1 MNYLQ
6 KALRLN
12 AIFSSTSGITLL
24 LYSNQIDDI
33 FETNNPRVFQIIG
46 LLLLFFTITIVYEIF
61 KQRPIAVLWIIVQD
75 FLWVLG
81 SFIIIV
87 FNPFEISKS
96 GNSTIATIA
105 FVVLFMGVN
114 QTKALAQVDNGT
126 EEGRKQLIY
135 ERNINATKQ
144 EVWKVISDV
153 ANYDKFAPNIDNVN
167 IVSGKGQGMVR
178 SCSHGEDSWTETCS
192 MWIEEQSYSFIVDTS
207 APNYPYPFIKYLQGT
222 WEVQEIDTNTTKIIM
237 YFDLQYKHKYQNVF
251 LHPILKGKFKKVVN
265 KLLGNWQSI
274 LEKK

>member
-6 KALRLN
+6 KSLRLN
-12 AIFSSTSGITLL
+12 AIFSATSGIALL
-24 LYSNQIDDI
+24 LFNNQINSL
-33 FETNNPRVFQIIG
+33 FETNSPATFQIIG
-46 LLLLFFTITIVYEIF
+46 SVLLFFALTIIYEIF
-61 KQRPIAVLWIIVQD
+61 KQRPLAVLWIIIQD
-75 FLWVLG
+75 FLWVIG

-87 FNPFEISKS
+87 FNAFEISKS

-114 QTKALAQVDNGT
+114 QTKALAQVDNGI
-126 EEGRKQLIY
+126 EKGRKQLIY

-153 ANYDKFAPNIDNVN
+153 ANYDKFAPNIDDVK
-167 IVSGKGQGMVR
+167 IISGTGQGMVR
-178 SCSHGEDSWTETCS
+178 SCSHGKDSWSETCS
-192 MWIEEQSYSFIVDTS
+192 MWIEEKSYSFIVDTS
-207 APNYPYPFIKYLQGT
+207 ASNYPYPFIKYLQGT

-237 YFDLQYKHKYQNVF
+237 YFDLQYKHKYQNAF

-265 KLLGNWQSI
+265 KLLDNWQKI